1 MKMVRTSICSIHEPE
16 ISIRDVY
23 GIELKPE
30 MFVAFNKSGT
40 VRKGKIISV
49 NRFEWK
55 VCRDGPGKEKW
66 RKLLFDISV
75 EEFETNEIS
84 RIKNPNSLFVL

>member
-1 MKMVRTSICSIHEPE
+1 MEIVKTSVRSILAPE

-30 MFVAFNKSGT
+30 SVVVFNKSGT

-55 VCRDGPGKEKW
+55 VCRDSPGKEKW
-66 RKLLFDISV
+66 WSLICDISV
-75 EEFETNEIS
+75 EEFGTNGIS